1 MHVPISLIN
10 SLTEYVSLIYKICM
24 VFSAETGGFFCPNEQ
39 CPDYGKRGMGN
50 IALYNRYGRDNRRL
64 LKCKT
69 CHFKFSE
76 RRNTFFFGLHTKES
90 KIREVIMYLL
100 EGMSFRE
107 AAATAGIDKDTVLR
121 IWKRFVAYCE
131 EYMEGLLREFNIKLE
146 DLILLLSQRR
156 GNGRRSFEASV
167 SGGLPVSQNFWETL
181 CGDTDIASEEGL
193 CGEHE

>member
-1 MHVPISLIN
+1 
-10 SLTEYVSLIYKICM
+10 M
-24 VFSAETGGFFCPNEQ
+24 VFSAETAGFFCPNES
-39 CPDYGKRGMGN
+39 CPDHGKKGVGN
-50 IALYNRYGRDNRRL
+50 IILYNKYGRDNRRL

-69 CHFKFSE
+69 CNFKFSE

-107 AAATAGIDKDTVLR
+107 AAATAGIDKDTVFR

-131 EYMEGLLREFNIKLE
+131 ESMEGLLKEFDIKLE
-146 DLILLLSQRR
+146 DLIILLYQRR
-156 GNGRRSFEASV
+156 GQPRRSHGTAMPD
-167 SGGLPVSQNFWETL
+167 GGAVPRNFWETL
-181 CGDTDIASEEGL
+181 CRDEELDTGEGL